1 MVMVIDRKIKRT
13 MLKNKSKYI
22 GMFFLIV
29 ISCLL
34 YISLTLSALSIK
46 EGISSFFKS
55 NAVEDAN
62 FMVQNPL
69 DKTTI
74 SNYESKFHIVLE
86 EQKMTDYQ
94 LDSDTVLRILKKSKK
109 LNLYSIT
116 DGKQLSGEN
125 EILLIPSFAKA
136 HSLKVGDS
144 IKIQGNNFKVVGF
157 FTKPDYLYPLKSEND
172 VILNTDTF
180 GLAILGDKD
189 FGKLENQT
197 IFYSVKG
204 EKLELSKLKDDI
216 SKDNMII
223 RWIDKNDNQRISNI
237 NGVIDTFSIVA
248 NTVPIAILIVICML
262 TAIILNR
269 LLKEE
274 YVQIGML
281 SALGYRKSEIMK
293 HYLRYPLILAVFGS
307 LCAILP
313 GIFFA
318 KPVAMLLDIKY
329 NMPTILIDIKPM
341 IIVIS
346 VILPFLFLIPS
357 TLIVVARALRITPL
371 ELIRG
376 GKNKIKIGFLERIIH
391 LDHFSFK
398 RKFQLRE
405 LLRNISR
412 DFITIL
418 GVVLATVLLL
428 FGFVLN
434 DSLNYLVHDS
444 INETY
449 LYEHEYMFKTLQNK
463 SYENAEKV
471 SIDNCNT
478 VYNNKTYS
486 FSIYGLDSATKLIV
500 LKDSR
505 GNKIDYNKN
514 IITKPLAEKLNV
526 SIGDIIKVV
535 DKQSGKSFD
544 IKIDAIANTY
554 VGEFIFMPI
563 YNLNQLLKYPE
574 GSYIELLSKT
584 KISVDESQLLSN
596 LTKSSILE
604 GYESMMMPIKA
615 FVGVMAVMAFVIG
628 LIIIYILTVM
638 LIEENSNNISLLKVL
653 GYSNKK
659 ISSLVIDST
668 ILLVF
673 IGFFV
678 GLGCSLM
685 LMNKLF
691 QIMAA
696 GMSISIPVKLDL
708 LSLVVAFII
717 IFVTYFAA
725 KYKTQ
730 KKVIQISMVDS
741 LKNRG
746 E

>member
-1 MVMVIDRKIKRT
+1 MVIDRKIKRT